1 MLSWTL
7 FTFKLSFFICH
18 LSFSAAHVIPSLISL
33 HGAPCIII
41 TLCPAGKLPSLISLH
56 GAPCIIITLC
66 PAGKLRFTVYRN
78 YGCWY
83 SVLPSYFHAPNR
95 HFLNFFRK
103 TFGGFT
109 FICLLCDC
117 SLAEVSLLSG
127 IEVGNLYIE
136 KAYLT
141 LCA

>member
-1 MLSWTL
+1 MLL
-7 FTFKLSFFICH
+7 FPFFDSKLSFVIYH
-18 LSFSAAHVIPSLISL
+18 LSFSAAHVI
-33 HGAPCIII
+33 
-41 TLCPAGKLPSLISLH
+41 PSLISLH